1 MQEEY
6 KMWKS
11 YYKAISIIDSLNE
24 IPVIEQ
30 YLLNALEKYKIRIDV
45 EQYETIK
52 LNKTD
57 MVVKKHIFLI
67 V

>member
-1 MQEEY
+1 
-6 KMWKS
+6 MWKS